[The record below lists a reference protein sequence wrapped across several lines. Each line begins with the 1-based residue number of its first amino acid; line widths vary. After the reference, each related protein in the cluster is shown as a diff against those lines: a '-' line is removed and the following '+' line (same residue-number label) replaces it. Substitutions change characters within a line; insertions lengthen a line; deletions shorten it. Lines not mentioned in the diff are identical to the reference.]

1 MLDEN
6 NKEVGTK
13 ENEFVI
19 KKDKKDSYSH
29 IIGLIDKEA
38 EEFFL
43 TALASS
49 EACKT
54 FIDYELP
61 IVPRRL
67 ADAFSKVELEYYAV
81 QSSNPKKTEP
91 FAIIGL
97 YNYSRKNN
105 TAKVLY
111 VNLIQ
116 DNEVLAKHAYEIAM
130 DWIKSQRNIRKVT
143 IDLVCAKTIEMFL
156 GDGWQ
161 VEGQLKE
168 QIYIAD
174 KYHNLTILGKI
185 L

>member
-1 MLDEN
+1 MAEDIKKDE
-6 NKEVGTK
+6 TQ
-13 ENEFVI
+13 ENTFVI
-19 KKDKKDSYSH
+19 KKDKKESYSH
-29 IIGLIDKEA
+29 IIGLVDKEA

-61 IVPRRL
+61 IVTHRL
-67 ADAFSKVELEYYAV
+67 SEAFLKVGLEYYAV

-97 YNYSRKNN
+97 YNYSRRNN
-105 TAKVLY
+105 TAKVFY
-111 VNLIQ
+111 VNFIQ
-116 DNEVLAKHAYEIAM
+116 DNEVLRKFAYEIAM
-130 DWIKSQRNIRKVT
+130 DWIKTQRNIRKAT
-143 IDLVCAKTIEMFL
+143 IDLVSAETIEMFL
-156 GDGWQ
+156 EDGWI